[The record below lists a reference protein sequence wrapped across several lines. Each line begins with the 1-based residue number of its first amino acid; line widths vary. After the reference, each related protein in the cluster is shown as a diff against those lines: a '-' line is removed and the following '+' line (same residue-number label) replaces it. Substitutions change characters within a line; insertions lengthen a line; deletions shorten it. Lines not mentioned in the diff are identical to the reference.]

1 MTEPHDHDSPIVR
14 LLREEFA
21 QECQTTRRP
30 LERLTEDGFSWRPHP
45 KSYTAGMLAMHIVDC
60 LGWVDDILTSD
71 ELVMDPA
78 AYRPFVAASVP
89 DLLEAFDARAAGGA
103 ARLAQTSE
111 AALLQPW
118 RLVLGGKVRFEKPRL
133 AVFRDFTLN
142 HIIHHR
148 GQLPCTCVCSR
159 SRCPAATGPPQTS
172 LSNSQVKEIDSCRM
186 H

>member
-14 LLREEFA
+14 LLRKEFA

-30 LERLTEDGFSWRPHP
+30 LERLREDAFSWRPHP

-60 LGWVDDILTSD
+60 LGWVDDVLTSD
-71 ELVMDPA
+71 ELVMAPA

-111 AALLQPW
+111 AALLEPW

-148 GQLPCTCVCSR
+148 GQLSVYLRLLEIPVPGSY
-159 SRCPAATGPPQTS
+159 GPTAD
-172 LSNSQVKEIDSCRM
+172 E
-186 H
+186 HF